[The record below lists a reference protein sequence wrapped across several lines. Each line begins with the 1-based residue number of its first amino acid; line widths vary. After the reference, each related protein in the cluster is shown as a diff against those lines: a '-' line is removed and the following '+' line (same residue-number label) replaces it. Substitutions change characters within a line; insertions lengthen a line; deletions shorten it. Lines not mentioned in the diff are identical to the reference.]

1 MADKE
6 EMIGIE
12 LFEKRKDGFYRAG
25 GTSIT
30 RQEAIEKMAKAI
42 CAKDFYEECK
52 EDCEKCACRN
62 EKECSL
68 VIVVSKYIK
77 LAEAALNALLGV
89 EE

>member
-30 RQEAIEKMAKAI
+30 RQEAIEKMSKAI
-42 CAKDFYEECK
+42 FYKTGFPKHCLWEIVNEETRTVYRLYAR
-52 EDCEKCACRN
+52 E
-62 EKECSL
+62 
-68 VIVVSKYIK
+68 
-77 LAEAALNALLGV
+77 ALNALLGV
-89 EE
+89 EK